1 MFIPAIDAF
10 GVRQTVNANLSSAQT
25 VWNLR
30 SALNVAALN
39 CLRPGDEPILT
50 AYSDMLKSFAR
61 PLSATNRALDSE
73 FRQKYGASYH
83 AVRDQYMTQVYNY
96 FALPPVMSGLCD
108 TALAVS
114 NEYLAAKPEDIDLF
128 AANTLPRFEQ
138 RFLGF
143 FGEYERWRLDVAAW
157 DARYGAEHGRYY
169 PAYVEAEQ
177 RRREAAAAVQI
188 AGQPV
193 PATGAMVIGQSI
205 AVQPLPDP
213 AAGATPLTVPVD
225 TVVGTDNVP
234 PEYSIPARAREG
246 EVQAVSQPVVQ
257 PIGGEP
263 APLPDVGA
271 SAASG
276 EQQPTVVSQPV
287 VQQIPAGEE

>member
-1 MFIPAIDAF
+1 MFIPIVDRL

-83 AVRDQYMTQVYNY
+83 TVRDEYMTQVYNY
-96 FALPPVMSGLCD
+96 FALPPVMSDLCD

-143 FGEYERWRLDVAAW
+143 FGEYERWREDVAAW

-169 PAYVEAEQ
+169 PAYVEAERQ
-177 RRREAAAAVQI
+177 RREAAAAALVS
-188 AGQPV
+188 GTPV
-193 PATGAMVIGQSI
+193 PATGAIVIGQSV

-225 TVVGTDNVP
+225 TVVGPEDVP
-234 PEYSIPARAREG
+234 PEFSIPARAREG
-246 EVQAVSQPVVQ
+246 EDQAVSQPVVQ
-257 PIGGEP
+257 PVGDEP
-263 APLPDVGA
+263 APLPDATV
-271 SAASG
+271 SAGS
-276 EQQPTVVSQPV
+276 EQQTVTVSQPV